1 MRELTV
7 SRSLRWLLGFQAF
20 IALALVVGDLGGAYT
35 GSPFRSADAP
45 SLDQPI
51 RPGDQR
57 RQYDP
62 SGVPGDP
69 ARREAMP
76 GGETYPDRLSILPEG
91 DSLVLRGTIAAGDG
105 TRVAELLASRSIE
118 TVTLDSPGGSVMDAL
133 EIGRAIRAAD
143 ASSAIASGGVCFSAC
158 PYMLAGGVTRDV
170 PRSSRV
176 GVHQHYFGENSLLPA
191 FLAVEDVQRGQGMV
205 MAFLDEMG
213 VDPLLMQHALT
224 TPPEEIYV
232 LIPEELERYRLAFGG

>member
-7 SRSLRWLLGFQAF
+7 SRSLRWLLGFQVV
-20 IALALVVGDLGGAYT
+20 IALALVVGDLGGAFT

-62 SGVPGDP
+62 STIPGDP

-91 DSLVLRGTIAAGDG
+91 DRLTLRGTIAPGDG
-105 TRVAELLASRSIE
+105 ARVSEALTGGVDS
-118 TVTLDSPGGSVMDAL
+118 VTLDSPGGSVMDAL
-133 EIGRAIRAAD
+133 EIGRAVRNAGASTAIAAD
-143 ASSAIASGGVCFSAC
+143 GICFSAC
-158 PYMLAGGVTRDV
+158 PYVLAGGVTRDV
-170 PRSSRV
+170 PRSARV

-191 FLAVEDVQRGQGMV
+191 FMAVEDVQRGQGMV

-213 VDPLLMQHALT
+213 VDPLVMQHALT
-224 TPPEEIYV
+224 TSPEEIYV
-232 LIPEELERYRLAFGG
+232 LIPEELDRYRLAFAG